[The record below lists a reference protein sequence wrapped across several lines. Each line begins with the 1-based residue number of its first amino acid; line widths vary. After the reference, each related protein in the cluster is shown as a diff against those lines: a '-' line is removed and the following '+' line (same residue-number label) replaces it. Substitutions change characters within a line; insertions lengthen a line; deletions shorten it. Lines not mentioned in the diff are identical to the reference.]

1 MAAFVLVICIFI
13 ADTILH
19 LHFQKT
25 RPDDGIDHLPCAV
38 TKVFLIPTL
47 YLGLFLASGAFAR
60 PLQNPDVVLFIAVCY
75 WLGDVLLIFKGHFVF
90 YIGVVAFMLGHVG
103 YILYFRA
110 FGFCLPALVIAIV
123 VSAAFYAHYCLV
135 IVKRKPALM
144 AGFLLYG
151 FMILAFAVGMASF
164 FSYGHVRSSILALC
178 GVAAF
183 AYSDSRIAYNMAGYR
198 KTSDLVIMSTYILA
212 NVLLASAIWCINA

>member
-1 MAAFVLVICIFI
+1 
-13 ADTILH
+13 
-19 LHFQKT
+19 
-25 RPDDGIDHLPCAV
+25 
-38 TKVFLIPTL
+38 
-47 YLGLFLASGAFAR
+47 
-60 PLQNPDVVLFIAVCY
+60 
-75 WLGDVLLIFKGHFVF
+75 
-90 YIGVVAFMLGHVG
+90 MLGHVG

-110 FGFCLPALVIAIV
+110 FGFCLPALVAAIV
-123 VSAAFYAHYCLV
+123 VSVAFYVHYCLV

-151 FMILAFAVGMASF
+151 LMIMAFAVGMASF
-164 FSYGHVRSSILALC
+164 FSYEHVRSSIL
-178 GVAAF
+178 AAF